1 MRPTSTLCK
10 KHPLY
15 VRKAQIHLKLRVNAM
30 TRFYSMFSLVLSW
43 TVSGCNVATLLPK
56 ACLAL
61 RVVVVVV

>member
-15 VRKAQIHLKLRVNAM
+15 VRKAQIHLKNAM
-30 TRFYSMFSLVLSW
+30 ARFYSMFSLVLSW
-43 TVSGCNVATLLPK
+43 TVSGCNVAILLPK